1 MAKRKSISK
10 PLKSRKARGSNLQSM
25 LQKVNARLH
34 DKIASLEVKVI
45 SQNNR
50 IKALEKQLSHGAVPQ
65 IDAELMG
72 KASDLLK
79 KIKSGST

>member
-34 DKIASLEVKVI
+34 DKIASLEAKVI

-50 IKALEKQLSHGAVPQ
+50 IKALEKQLSHGAIPQ
-65 IDAELMG
+65 IDADLQG
-72 KASDLLK
+72 KVGDLIA
-79 KIKSGST
+79 KIRS